1 MSSHMEQNILNLKY
15 DTKMTKKYNSKIKD
29 GNLEIG
35 DCRIGKG
42 DPEVT
47 NLRFIE
53 QLKITT
59 LKLFIS
65 IDMHVKLKI
74 NTIQEL
80 FLKQINRVDQL
91 NLKVNDFELENL
103 EVLYLQENNLENDQL
118 YNLNKFKKLHTLSVS
133 CNKVDLTHIHSV
145 ISLTKL
151 YMQQCEIK
159 NVDLIESLINLKL
172 LDLSLNIGI
181 DISPLCKVKSLS
193 KLFIRECGLTQID
206 QIGSLNQ
213 IASLTNLEDLY
224 LNANEGIDLNALC
237 KVKSLLK
244 LNISEC
250 KLKQIDWIGSL
261 TNLEVLQVSSNE
273 LLKID
278 TIRILVNLKKLI
290 VNFNYKID
298 IAPLEYLVGLIKLD
312 AKKCGLRQLSALKS
326 LINLEAL
333 NVSSNYFLNITAI
346 QYLVNLTHLNLKDC
360 NLVSIYALRPL
371 VKLERLQISN
381 NDLVYL
387 DSNLNEMK
395 QLIQLNV
402 QFNRIIDFSS
412 LEQHQN
418 YNSINEDGQRC
429 FNISNQTKPFQE
441 ELRYAN
447 QMKNIESP
455 NIQLREI
462 QNKRK
467 TLKTI
472 FNAFKLKINAVP
484 IRLHSDQ
491 IQFTSSAV
499 RLFKQL
505 DLLDQLGQ

>member
-1 MSSHMEQNILNLKY
+1 MSSPDQNILNQQY
-15 DTKMTKKYNSKIKD
+15 DAKMTQKYNSQIKD

-35 DCRIGKG
+35 DCSIGEG
-42 DPEVT
+42 DPEIR
-47 NLRFIE
+47 NLSFIE
-53 QLKITT
+53 QLEIST

-65 IDMHVKLKI
+65 TDMHVKLKS

-80 FLKQINRVDQL
+80 FLKQLNCVDQF

-103 EVLYLQENNLENDQL
+103 EVLILQENNLENEQL
-118 YNLNKFKKLHTLSVS
+118 YNLSKFKKLHTLSVS

-159 NVDLIESLINLKL
+159 NVDLIASLINLKI
-172 LDLSLNIGI
+172 LDLSLNMGI

-193 KLFIRECGLTQID
+193 KLFIRECGLTQIY
-206 QIGSLNQ
+206 Q
-213 IASLTNLEDLY
+213 IASLINLEDLY
-224 LNANEGIDLNALC
+224 LNANKGIDINPLC
-237 KVKSLLK
+237 KVTSLIK

-250 KLKQIDWIGSL
+250 HLKQIDQIGSL
-261 TNLEVLQVSSNE
+261 TNLEGLDISSNE

-278 TIRILVNLKKLI
+278 TIRLLVNLKKLSA
-290 VNFNYKID
+290 NFNYKID

-312 AKKCGLRQLSALKS
+312 LKKCGLRQLSALKS

-333 NVSSNYFLNITAI
+333 NVSSNYFLDISAI
-346 QYLVNLTHLNLKDC
+346 QYLKNLTHLNLKDC
-360 NLVSIYALRPL
+360 NLLSLYVLRPL

-381 NDLVYL
+381 NDIVYL
-387 DSNLNEMK
+387 DANLSEMK
-395 QLIQLNV
+395 QLKQLDV
-402 QFNRIIDFSS
+402 QFNRISDFST

-418 YNSINEDGQRC
+418 FNSINEDGKRC
-429 FNISNQTKPFQE
+429 FNISNQTEPFQE
-441 ELRYAN
+441 ELCYAN
-447 QMKNIESP
+447 LMKNIESP
-455 NIQLREI
+455 NFQLKLI

-467 TLKTI
+467 TLKTY

-491 IQFTSSAV
+491 IKFTSSAV